1 MWTSNWCCPA
11 LSPLEAPYKPGDT
24 IKLDR
29 QKSFANTVH
38 IQKLDENRIS
48 ATLVSLLYDGVPVAN
63 GGIAK
68 LEAPKQLNM
77 EAAWPIARDISLA
90 AGPDKVDKAV
100 QVTTA
105 QAFDHPLI
113 LLARFI

>member
-1 MWTSNWCCPA
+1 MNIELVLPGLEST
-11 LSPLEAPYKPGDT
+11 EAPYKTGDT

-90 AGPDKVDKAV
+90 AGLDSVDKAV
-100 QVTTA
+100 EVTTA
-105 QAFDHPLI
+105 QATATP
-113 LLARFI
+113 